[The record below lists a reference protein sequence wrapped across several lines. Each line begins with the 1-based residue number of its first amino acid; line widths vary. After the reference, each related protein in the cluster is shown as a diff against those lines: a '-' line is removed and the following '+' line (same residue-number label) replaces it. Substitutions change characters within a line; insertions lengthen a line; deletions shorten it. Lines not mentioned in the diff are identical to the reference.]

1 MEEVNA
7 FLLALPL
14 ALCERADAPEGR
26 VAVTPSGIKS
36 PL

>member
-7 FLLALPL
+7 FLLAL
-14 ALCERADAPEGR
+14 CERADASEGR
-26 VAVTPSGIKS
+26 VAVTPSGIKP